1 MADGWED
8 KAIRNAWDDEENDD
22 DVKDDWDA
30 PDPEPVKPKP
40 AVVTKVTKNTK
51 VTKMK
56 KALEDMTEEEKKEAQ
71 LNADF
76 EHAKELLGLEQ
87 SLDEISLE
95 SKDDYRNYIQRLML
109 KLNLFEKNPLYFDFM
124 DDLLKAMTDKL
135 TGDQCKK
142 LSTSLRVVQDQKMA
156 EEKRNKAAE
165 TVGKKGKKGAKIKLE
180 KNAIGTDYDIFLKD
194 SHGGAGAI
202 AGDDDG
208 DDFM

>member
-1 MADGWED
+1 MFFLTFGKKAAITDCHVSFIED
-8 KAIRNAWDDEENDD
+8 KAIRNAWDDEENED

-51 VTKMK
+51 VSKVK

-76 EHAKELLGLEQ
+76 EHAKELLGLEE

-109 KLNLFEKNPLYFDFM
+109 KLNLFEVRSCCPTNDSTSFFLNFGSVQKNPLYFDFM

-142 LSTSLRVVQDQKMA
+142 LSTSLRVVQDQKIA
-156 EEKRNKAAE
+156 EEKVR
-165 TVGKKGKKGAKIKLE
+165 
-180 KNAIGTDYDIFLKD
+180 
-194 SHGGAGAI
+194 
-202 AGDDDG
+202 
-208 DDFM
+208 